1 MGTRDHAVGLKASLS
16 YSLTPSKLLKHLIE
30 LSVYNFYHKASGLWP
45 EEAEH
50 TIQAQYWDSKYGI
63 LEKD

>member
-1 MGTRDHAVGLKASLS
+1 M
-16 YSLTPSKLLKHLIE
+16 
-30 LSVYNFYHKASGLWP
+30 NFYHKASGLWP